1 MNSGEN
7 IKNALKVIYKTY
19 ENVEKLMEYT
29 KTIAAEKT
37 HYISSVPKFLRR
49 KSDNDTEA
57 WLLNDFI
64 LLFQNSKSED
74 CESGNGWKNDSVFVF
89 EICLGE
95 KGSENMPL
103 VFISRFDYFKI
114 NEWSEGCSPAN
125 HWAFYYPLRNE
136 DYMDFDIK
144 GGYKIAT
151 PRNDKSSKTYWGL
164 KKIISKSISLLDI
177 TADNLQDKVFGEFDR
192 LAELEL

>member
-1 MNSGEN
+1 MNSNEN

-19 ENVEKLMEYT
+19 ENVEKLMEYC

-37 HYISSVPKFLRR
+37 DYINSVPKFLRR

-64 LLFQNSKSED
+64 LLFQNKNNEE
-74 CESGNGWKNDSVFVF
+74 CESGNGWRNGPVYVL

-95 KGSENMPL
+95 KGSDNFPTL
-103 VFISRFDYFKI
+103 YISKFEYAYI

-136 DYMDFDIK
+136 SYMDYETK
-144 GGYKIAT
+144 GNYKVAT
-151 PRNDKSSKTYWGL
+151 PKNEKNSKTYWGL
-164 KKIISKSISLLDI
+164 KKVTSKSIDLLEV
-177 TADNLQDKVFGEFDR
+177 TSGNLQERVFGEFDR
-192 LAELEL
+192 LASLE